1 MSMLKRRAIYPGTF
15 DPVTYGHLDDI
26 RRASRIFDEVIVT
39 VADSPSKKP
48 LFSVE
53 ERLAMLRSVTRG
65 IKGVQVDH
73 CQELLVAYVRRKES
87 RIVIR
92 GLRMVSDFEYEFQ
105 MALTNRKL
113 DDEIELIFMMP
124 NEAYSFLSS
133 SLIKEI
139 AQLGADVSDF
149 VPPLVARAL
158 KRVLKRRQLK

>member
-1 MSMLKRRAIYPGTF
+1 MLKRRAIYPGTF
-15 DPVTYGHLDDI
+15 DPVTYGHLDVI

-48 LFSVE
+48 LFSAE